1 MHTVANTASITYEI
15 SSVVVSTHIALSS
28 YSILYTTSKR
38 NPMDNSVI
46 AQISEVEGRVVK
58 TLILPDGQYQVRTYQ
73 GDGDTGARLF
83 GTYVDPAEAEKEHQA
98 AADVWLKP

>member
-1 MHTVANTASITYEI
+1 MEVANVADNSTLRQEI
-15 SSVVVSTHIALSS
+15 A
-28 YSILYTTSKR
+28 
-38 NPMDNSVI
+38 MDNSVI